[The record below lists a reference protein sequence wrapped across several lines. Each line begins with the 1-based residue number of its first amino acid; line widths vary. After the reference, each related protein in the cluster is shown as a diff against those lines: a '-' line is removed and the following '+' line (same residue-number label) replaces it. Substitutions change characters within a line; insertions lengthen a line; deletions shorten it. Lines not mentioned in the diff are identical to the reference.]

1 MNEAFFAEL
10 SAWLTQAG
18 LAGTSETEIV
28 SGFCDRCVAAGLP
41 LARALMFVDTLHP
54 VHEGRLFR
62 WGYGPTESPLLE
74 YGRTRPD
81 ALAASGS
88 EPQDVEMA
96 ERWRSSPHYKMV
108 QTGDSFLR
116 RRLNATAKDEFAVL
130 SDFLAAGMTD
140 YVAIISRF
148 APEGVIGEMDGVYS
162 SWATRA
168 PDGFSDG
175 QIAALQ
181 RIAPYFALAIKSV
194 LLARM
199 TGTLMQ
205 TYLGRDAGRRVLG
218 GRIVRGIAERIDA
231 VVWFSDLRGFTRV
244 TDTAPEQAIPL
255 LNDYSD
261 AIVSAIHEHG
271 GDVLKLIG
279 DGTLAIFTAEDR
291 AHACGAALSAAIA
304 ARGRIDELNRR
315 RAADGKPITDMY
327 LGLHVG
333 EVFYGNVGSR
343 ERLDFTVIGP
353 AVNEAS
359 RIAVMCRSVD
369 QPVLMSSRAN
379 IARAALGERRAV
391 IRSSERAAGIGYN
404 GSPQAREITMNKIL
418 LATATFALVAAA
430 APLYAQQATT
440 KDQLIGSWKVLSLKA
455 TTGDRV
461 SYPLGEHVAGYVTV
475 TPDRFWLLFADSTR
489 KAPAAATLT
498 DAEAVAMMKSHVAW
512 TGKYSTAEQT
522 PEGIKLT
529 ARVDAA
535 SSQAIFGTDRVYFMR
550 LDGNKLMVKSP
561 GVIVPMT
568 GATSVVEFELVKA
581 D

>member
-1 MNEAFFAEL
+1 MPALGICAHDRTSWLYSRGVNEAFFAEL

-18 LAGTSETEIV
+18 LAGRSETDIV
-28 SGFCDRCVAAGLP
+28 SAFCDRCVAAGLP
-41 LARALMFVDTLHP
+41 LARVIVFIDTLHP

-74 YGRTRPD
+74 YGRTDPD

-88 EPQDVEMA
+88 EPHDVEMA
-96 ERWRSSPHYKMV
+96 ERWRNTPLYKMV

-116 RRLNATAKDEFAVL
+116 RRLNPAAADEFPLL
-130 SDFLAAGMTD
+130 SEDLAAGMTD

-162 SWATRA
+162 SWATAA
-168 PDGFSDG
+168 PDGFSDR

-181 RIAPYFALAIKSV
+181 RLAPDLALAIKSV
-194 LLARM
+194 SLVRM

-205 TYLGRDAGRRVLG
+205 TYLGRDAGQRVLG

-231 VVWFSDLRGFTRV
+231 VVWFSDLRGFTRI

-279 DGTLAIFTAEDR
+279 DGTLAIFTAKDR
-291 AHACGAALSAAIA
+291 THACGAALSAAIA
-304 ARGRIDELNRR
+304 ARGGVDELNMRR
-315 RAADGKPITDMY
+315 KVDGKPITDMY

-359 RIAVMCRSVD
+359 RIAAMCRSVD
-369 QPVLMSSRAN
+369 QPVLMSSA
-379 IARAALGERRAV
+379 
-391 IRSSERAAGIGYN
+391 
-404 GSPQAREITMNKIL
+404 
-418 LATATFALVAAA
+418 
-430 APLYAQQATT
+430 
-440 KDQLIGSWKVLSLKA
+440 
-455 TTGDRV
+455 
-461 SYPLGEHVAGYVTV
+461 
-475 TPDRFWLLFADSTR
+475 FADVGDIKRRLISVGR
-489 KAPAAATLT
+489 YALRGVAHPQELFTLDP
-498 DAEAVAMMKSHVAW
+498 DA
-512 TGKYSTAEQT
+512 
-522 PEGIKLT
+522 
-529 ARVDAA
+529 
-535 SSQAIFGTDRVYFMR
+535 
-550 LDGNKLMVKSP
+550 
-561 GVIVPMT
+561 
-568 GATSVVEFELVKA
+568 
-581 D
+581 